1 MHFSKH
7 SVSKLRAFVEAT
19 YPAIMAVLWVWFE
32 PFGRNHYLSN
42 AFIALNIMLLIW
54 VVYVEGAPSLQE
66 SGIILRPALQI
77 QAVKEALLIACL
89 GVTVL
94 LTIGFISDSIV
105 LKPRLLKSILV
116 YPLWAFLQDAI
127 VFIFILPRARIA
139 MGSYGDAYTVLLF
152 TIIHLPS
159 PALTIAALV
168 LAVVMVSLWRKY
180 HSLIAVALV
189 HGILGAV
196 SNKTLSISM
205 RIGKAW
211 YGTS

>member
-1 MHFSKH
+1 MHLSKP
-7 SVSKLRAFVEAT
+7 SISKSRAFVEAT
-19 YPAIMAVLWVWFE
+19 YPTLMALLWVWFE

-42 AFIALNIMLLIW
+42 AFIALNMMLLVW
-54 VVYVEGAPSLQE
+54 VVYVEGAPSIQE
-66 SGIILRPALQI
+66 SGIVLRSALQI
-77 QAVKEALLIACL
+77 QAVKEALLIICL
-89 GVTVL
+89 GVIIL
-94 LTIGFISDSIV
+94 LTIGFIGNSLV

-116 YPLWAFLQDAI
+116 YPLWAFLQDA
-127 VFIFILPRARIA
+127 VLFLFILPRARIA
-139 MGSYGDAYTVLLF
+139 MGSYGYAYTVFLF

-159 PALTIAALV
+159 PALTIAAFV

-196 SNKTLSISM
+196 SNKMLSISM

>member
-1 MHFSKH
+1 
-7 SVSKLRAFVEAT
+7 
-19 YPAIMAVLWVWFE
+19 
-32 PFGRNHYLSN
+32 
-42 AFIALNIMLLIW
+42 
-54 VVYVEGAPSLQE
+54 
-66 SGIILRPALQI
+66 
-77 QAVKEALLIACL
+77 
-89 GVTVL
+89 
-94 LTIGFISDSIV
+94 
-105 LKPRLLKSILV
+105 V

-168 LAVVMVSLWRKY
+168 LAVVMLSLWRKY
-180 HSLIAVALV
+180 QSLIAIALV

-196 SNKTLSISM
+196 ANKSLGFSM

-211 YGTS
+211 FD